1 MNPRPLHHPHH
12 ANRTA
17 AHGTRRGFTLM
28 EVMLAAVLGAM
39 VVGASLAMFSMMDRA
54 RKLQNDRLETN
65 TELAFAH
72 KVLQQAFRTLLMENS
87 PEPKDDD
94 LKNKIKQDIDDAA
107 EDKTHERRD
116 DAATMRFALQPDS
129 SKRTYD
135 GSPLQTLDLT
145 LTTPPVHA
153 VSRSL
158 TADEE
163 VNAQLHLLALARNRD
178 TNVWSDRSSTSRL
191 GSSSR
196 LSGSSTSGTKSG
208 TKSGSGKT
216 SADGSSTS
224 RERNPSATSARADR
238 LRNGAAGLGG
248 GSADDRVS
256 SLANQEIDA
265 PRAPGVRGVF
275 EFRQEDDP
283 KVIARL
289 AASGLQNASA
299 WSLWWKQI
307 PPDDD
312 LDIPPSTDTA
322 GEGANAA
329 KDRADRLRLIEL
341 ARASRTDTPE
351 VKLLS
356 GIGSAQWQVYRR
368 RKMVN
373 KMAAA
378 HAKELPAYVN
388 LKFDTIDG
396 RHQDW
401 LFEIA
406 WFYGQEPGTVLA
418 VNDPLGA
425 PFDPSNPD
433 GGGAGAIAAAVQAAL
448 EAAGG
453 GGRGNTGATPAGG
466 STGAIAGANGS
477 GGPRGGFGSGGSG
490 AGAGT
495 GGTSGGAHGGT
506 ANGPV
511 TGGNGRPIVITLPD
525 GSTITIPANAQPG
538 R

>member
-1 MNPRPLHHPHH
+1 MNPRILHHS
-12 ANRTA
+12 NRS
-17 AHGTRRGFTLM
+17 RPGFTLM
-28 EVMLAAVLGAM
+28 EVMLAAILGAM
-39 VVGASLAMFSMMDRA
+39 VVGASLALFSMMDRA

-94 LKNKIKQDIDDAA
+94 LKNKIKQDIEDAA
-107 EDKTHERRD
+107 DGKTTERRD
-116 DAATMRFALQPDS
+116 DTEIQRFALQPDL

-135 GSPLQTLDLT
+135 GSLLQTIDLT

-158 TADEE
+158 TAEE
-163 VNAQLHLLALARNRD
+163 EENAQLRQLALARSRD
-178 TNVWSDRSSTSRL
+178 TNVWSDRSSSSRL
-191 GSSSR
+191 GSSSSR
-196 LSGSSTSGTKSG
+196 LSGSTKSAG
-208 TKSGSGKT
+208 GKS

-238 LRNGAAGLGG
+238 LRSGAAGLG
-248 GSADDRVS
+248 GSADDRVA
-256 SLANQEIDA
+256 SLASQEIEP

-289 AASGLQNASA
+289 ASSGLQNANA

-312 LDIPPSTDTA
+312 LDLPAAPSTDTA

-329 KDRADRLRLIEL
+329 KERAERLRLIAL

-368 RKMVN
+368 RKMVTR
-373 KMAAA
+373 MAAT

-401 LFEIA
+401 LFEVN
-406 WFYGQEPGTVLA
+406 WSYGQEPGTVLA

-433 GGGAGAIAAAVQAAL
+433 GGGDSSVAAAVQAAL
-448 EAAGG
+448 EAANG
-453 GGRGNTGATPAGG
+453 GGRGGSGSTPTGG
-466 STGAIAGANGS
+466 STGSIAGVGS
-477 GGPRGGFGSGGSG
+477 TGGTRGGSGSGGSG
-490 AGAGT
+490 STGTVAGT
-495 GGTSGGAHGGT
+495 GGGTRGGT
-506 ANGPV
+506 ATGPV

>member
-1 MNPRPLHHPHH
+1 MNPRSLHHFHSP
-12 ANRTA
+12 RLS
-17 AHGTRRGFTLM
+17 RRGFTLM
-28 EVMLAAVLGAM
+28 EVMLAAILGAM
-39 VVGASLAMFSMMDRA
+39 VVGSSLAMFSMMDRA

-87 PEPKDDD
+87 PEPKDDE
-94 LKNKIKQDIDDAA
+94 LKEKIKKDIDDAA
-107 EDKTHERRD
+107 TDQTHERRED
-116 DAATMRFALQPDS
+116 TAIQRFALQYDL
-129 SKRTYD
+129 SKRSYD
-135 GSPLQTLDLT
+135 GSLLQTIDLT

-153 VSRSL
+153 ATRSL
-158 TADEE
+158 TAEE
-163 VNAQLHLLALARNRD
+163 EEDAQLRQLALARSRD
-178 TNVWSDRSSTSRL
+178 TNVWADRNGSSSTSRL
-191 GSSSR
+191 GSSSSR
-196 LSGSSTSGTKSG
+196 LSGSG
-208 TKSGSGKT
+208 KSGSDKSGSDT
-216 SADGSSTS
+216 SSTS

-248 GSADDRVS
+248 GSADDRIS
-256 SLANQEIDA
+256 SLASQDIEA
-265 PRAPGVRGVF
+265 PRAPGIRGVF

-289 AASGLQNASA
+289 ASSGLQNANA

-307 PPDDD
+307 PPDDELD
-312 LDIPPSTDTA
+312 LPPAPSTNTTGD
-322 GEGANAA
+322 GANAA
-329 KDRADRLRLIEL
+329 KDRAERLRLIEL

-368 RKMVN
+368 RKMVR

-388 LKFDTIDG
+388 FKFDTIDG

-401 LFEIA
+401 LFEVA
-406 WFYGQEPGTVLA
+406 WSYGQEPGTVLA

-425 PFDPSNPD
+425 PFDPSALD
-433 GGGAGAIAAAVQAAL
+433 GAGDGVAAAVQAAID
-448 EAAGG
+448 AANG
-453 GGRGNTGATPAGG
+453 GGRGGTGNPVGG
-466 STGAIAGANGS
+466 STGSVAGAGGGTRPGNTGSNGS
-477 GGPRGGFGSGGSG
+477 TGSV
-490 AGAGT
+490 AGT
-495 GGTSGGAHGGT
+495 GGTGGSGTHGS

>member
-1 MNPRPLHHPHH
+1 MNPRPLHHRHH
-12 ANRTA
+12 PNRTA
-17 AHGTRRGFTLM
+17 ARGTRRAFTLM

-116 DAATMRFALQPDS
+116 DAATMRFALQPDN
-129 SKRTYD
+129 SKRSYD
-135 GSPLQTLDLT
+135 GSLLQTIDLT

-163 VNAQLHLLALARNRD
+163 VNAQLRLLALARNRD

-191 GSSSR
+191 GSSTSR

-208 TKSGSGKT
+208 IGKT

-238 LRNGAAGLGG
+238 LRSGAAGLGG

-289 AASGLQNASA
+289 AASGLQNANA

-329 KDRADRLRLIEL
+329 KARTDRLRLIEL

-425 PFDPSNPD
+425 PFDPNNSD
-433 GGGAGAIAAAVQAAL
+433 GGGDSTIAAAVQAAL
-448 EAAGG
+448 DAANG
-453 GGRGNTGATPAGG
+453 GGRGGTGTTPTGGGTGPIASAG
-466 STGAIAGANGS
+466 GS

-495 GGTSGGAHGGT
+495 GGTSGGGAHGGT

-511 TGGNGRPIVITLPD
+511 TGGHGRPIVITLPD